1 MATLVVIRGLPASG
15 KSTKARAW
23 VAEDPERRARINRD
37 DIRTQLHDSVFVKR
51 DDEHPGTERAVQVA
65 RDAQIT
71 ALLKL
76 GVDVVSDDTNLPSR
90 TVRDLR
96 KLAVAA
102 GAGFEVWDLTDVPY
116 DTCMAR
122 NAQREGRARVPDERM
137 LDMYQRFVR
146 GKTYPLPLR
155 EEPDGTADTFAPYT
169 PPVGAP
175 TAILVDLDG
184 TAALMGDRGPYDW
197 ARVGDDAVNEPVRE
211 AVLAMLARGHKVVF
225 LSGRDEVCRPDTEKW
240 LTRHFPETATLAAL
254 HGPDVSE
261 LFMRPAG
268 DQRKDSIVKAELFDQ
283 HIRDQYRV
291 VSVFDDRDQVVRMW
305 RSLGLT
311 VFQVAEGNF

>member
-1 MATLVVIRGLPASG
+1 MSTLVVVRGLPASG
-15 KSTKARAW
+15 KTTKARAW
-23 VAEDPERRARINRD
+23 VAEDPQNRARVNRD
-37 DIRTQLHDSVFVKR
+37 DIRAQVHDSVFVRR
-51 DDEHPGTERAVQVA
+51 DDDQPGTERIIQAV

-71 ALLKL
+71 TLLKL
-76 GVDVVSDDTNLPSR
+76 GIDVVSDDTNLPSR

-96 KLAVAA
+96 KLATAA

-122 NAQREGRARVPDERM
+122 NAQREGRARVPDDRM

-146 GKTYPLPLR
+146 GKKHPLPLP
-155 EEPDGTADTFAPYT
+155 EEPADGPGTVRPYT

-184 TAALMGDRGPYDW
+184 TAALMGDRGPFDW

-225 LSGRDEVCRPDTEKW
+225 LSGRDEVCRPETLGW
-240 LTRHFPETATLAAL
+240 LVKHFPETATLAS
-254 HGPDVSE
+254 PE

-283 HIRDQYRV
+283 HIRDRYRV
-291 VSVFDDRDQVVRMW
+291 VAVFDDRQQVVRMW
-305 RSLGLT
+305 REIGLA
-311 VFQVAEGNF
+311 VFQVAPGDF